1 MKISRCLGISSWIRL
16 LSWFCLLTL
25 AGCAIEKTEPVSTRA
40 LESPSPSG
48 EAITVNPTVET
59 TAAFPALSPDLA
71 YLRIKNV
78 ARRTFLYEAD
88 QQVMH
93 GPLES
98 SDIRSQWVMEDF
110 QGSKRIRNRGS
121 GNYMSIEHLRSYV
134 EVIQIEDVWMSP
146 RWTIKTDP
154 AGGSVILQNVWHNW
168 EVLYTDASSDSV
180 RYGRAPADPDAAKW
194 ILEDVSGGS
203 LPTSTV
209 TPIIVLP
216 TPSVPSGTRG
226 ALVPWIEYE
235 AEDGITNGEILG
247 PDRTFGTIASES
259 SGRRAVRL
267 DATGEY
273 VQFAAS
279 QAANSI
285 VVRYVIPDDPTG
297 IGMAASLSLYVNG
310 GFRRKLD
317 LTSKYAWSYGGE
329 EYSFNTPSVGGAH
342 HFYDEVRAMVDDIPA
357 GATVRLQ
364 KDESDAAAFYVID
377 LVDLELVGPAL
388 ERPSGYLS
396 ITDCGAAPD
405 DGTDDGPAIQQ
416 CVDQARAQGKGV
428 WIPAGTFESTSIPIE
443 VDSVAIRGAGMWYS
457 VLHGFYARFNCV
469 GNNCRYSDFAIL
481 GETVTRVDSS
491 PENGFNGGGG
501 TGSSLENIWVEHTK
515 AGYWVGP
522 GTTNG
527 LIILNSRFRNLFADG
542 VNFCNGASNS
552 VVENSHF
559 RYTGDDALASWS
571 PQENDAVNTNNVFR
585 YNTVQIPW
593 RANCFALYGGADNK
607 IEDNLCFDVVT
618 YPGILVAQDF
628 QSHPFSGTTSI
639 QRNSLIR
646 AGGPMFRQEHGAL
659 KIQAK
664 QGAIAD
670 VLFKDLFI
678 DSATFSG
685 IEVQGTYEI
694 RGIVFENIQID
705 RPGTWGIFIRSD
717 VAGEVTFTNVVVT
730 HPGKEGLLNNAPRLD
745 FSITKGVGNSG
756 W

>member
-1 MKISRCLGISSWIRL
+1 MPRHPGIPFWIRPIVLVLL
-16 LSWFCLLTL
+16 LSPIGCTGGKADSTRIAGAVTPSL
-25 AGCAIEKTEPVSTRA
+25 APETEPATKAIETIGALST
-40 LESPSPSG
+40 
-48 EAITVNPTVET
+48 
-59 TAAFPALSPDLA
+59 LSPDLA

-78 ARRTFLYEAD
+78 VQGTFLYEAD
-88 QQVMH
+88 QRVLH
-93 GPLES
+93 GLSES

-121 GNYMSIEHLRSYV
+121 GNYMSIEHLRTYV
-134 EVIQIEDVWMSP
+134 EVIPIEDVWMSP

-154 AGGSVILQNVWHNW
+154 VDGSVTIQNVWHNW

-194 ILEDVSGGS
+194 ILEDMGGGS
-203 LPTSTV
+203 LPTNTV
-209 TPIIVLP
+209 TPAIVLP

-226 ALVPWIEYE
+226 ASVPWTEYE
-235 AEDGITNGEILG
+235 AEDGISNGEILG

-273 VQFAAS
+273 VQFKAS

-297 IGMAASLSLYVNG
+297 IGMTASLSLYVNG

-329 EYSFNTPSVGGAH
+329 EYSFNTPSIGGAH
-342 HFYDEVRAMVDDIPA
+342 HFYDEARALVDDIPA
-357 GATVRLQ
+357 NATVRLQ
-364 KDESDAAAFYVID
+364 KDEGDTAEYYVID
-377 LVDLELVGPAL
+377 LADLELVGPAL
-388 ERPSGYLS
+388 EAPSGYLS
-396 ITDCGAAPD
+396 ITDCGATSD
-405 DGTDDGPAIQQ
+405 DGTDDGPAIHQ
-416 CVDQARAQGKGV
+416 CVDQARGQGKGV
-428 WIPAGTFESTSIPIE
+428 WIPAGTFESTSVPIN
-443 VDSVAIRGAGMWYS
+443 VDGVAIRGAGMWYS
-457 VLHGFYARFNCV
+457 ILHGFYARFNCV

-501 TGSSLENIWVEHTK
+501 TGSRLENIWVEHTK
-515 AGYWVGP
+515 VGYWVGP

-542 VNFCNGASNS
+542 VNFCNGTSNS

-571 PQENDAVNTNNVFR
+571 SQSSEGVNTNNVFR

-607 IEDNLCFDVVT
+607 LEDNLCYDVVT

-639 QRNSLIR
+639 QRNSLVR

-664 QGAIAD
+664 QGAFAD

-685 IEVQGTYEI
+685 IEIQGTYEI

-717 VAGEVTFTNVVVT
+717 VAGEVSFTNVIVT
-730 HPGKEGLLNNAPRLD
+730 DPGKEGLLNNAPRLD